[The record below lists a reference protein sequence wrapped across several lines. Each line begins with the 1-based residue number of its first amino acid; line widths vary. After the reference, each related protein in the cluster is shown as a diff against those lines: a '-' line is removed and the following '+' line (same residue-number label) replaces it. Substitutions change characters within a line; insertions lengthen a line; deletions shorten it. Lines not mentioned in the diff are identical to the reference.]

1 MVKAKSKVLFTGT
14 AAELTHFLAE
24 HPEVQKKNI
33 KIVEKEKE
41 VKNEKTV
48 ENATPLC

>member
-14 AAELTHFLAE
+14 AAELMCFLSS

-33 KIVEKEKE
+33 KIVEKEEE
-41 VKNEKTV
+41 VKSEKTM
-48 ENATPLC
+48 ENAPPCC